1 MLWALG
7 CGGDPSDGGRPVEL
21 TTTEDA
27 LLRALSVKAR
37 RVVTHDALLRRVW
50 AWLED
55 ASVQV
60 VRNFVK
66 KLRRKL
72 GDDPA
77 QPAFIHTVRGVGY
90 KMPKPGEA

>member
-1 MLWALG
+1 MIIGDVFFSVALLWALG
-7 CGGDPSDGGRPVEL
+7 CCGDPSDGGRPVEF
-21 TTTEDA
+21 TTTEDE

-50 AWLED
+50 ARLED

-72 GDDPA
+72 GYYPA
-77 QPAFIHTVRGVGY
+77 YPA
-90 KMPKPGEA
+90 PEA